1 MSEGRDQLRKGYL
14 SGDAN
19 LRGLVSEGESRVRAR
34 VSVGGYQSE
43 WMCVWRTLCW
53 EGVSEREAGLVF
65 EGMAGESLNS
75 RFEAGVHGF
84 CSSSTG
90 LGSSALGGTEKTT
103 GLRGRT
109 GGLELLEGVPRG
121 PI

>member
-43 WMCVWRTLCW
+43 WTCVCGGLSP
-53 EGVSEREAGLVF
+53 GREY
-65 EGMAGESLNS
+65 
-75 RFEAGVHGF
+75 
-84 CSSSTG
+84 
-90 LGSSALGGTEKTT
+90 
-103 GLRGRT
+103 LRGRLA
-109 GGLELLEGVPRG
+109 GLRRNGWRIFEQQV
-121 PI
+121 